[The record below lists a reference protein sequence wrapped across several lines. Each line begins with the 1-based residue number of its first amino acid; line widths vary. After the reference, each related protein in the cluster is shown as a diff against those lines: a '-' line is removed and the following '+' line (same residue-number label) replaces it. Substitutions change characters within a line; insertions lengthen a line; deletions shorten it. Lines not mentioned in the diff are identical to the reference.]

1 MKRLIRFT
9 APWCSPCK
17 QLSKNLERA
26 YLKLPIEVIDIEENP
41 SIANEYGIRNLPTM
55 VLLDENTE
63 VKRITGL
70 KTTNQIKAWVDE

>member
-1 MKRLIRFT
+1 MKRIIRFT

-17 QLSKNLERA
+17 QLAKNLERA
-26 YLKLPIEVIDIEENP
+26 YLTLPIEVIDIEDNP

-63 VKRITGL
+63 IKRITGL